1 MLVHDVRFGIRNLV
15 RRPGFALTAIVL
27 LALSA
32 GANAAVFSVVR
43 GVLLRP
49 LPFARPDRLV
59 AVWPDQFVSNDEVA
73 FLRARAR
80 GLDAIASV
88 SPGWLM
94 ALATEDA
101 LPLKVTGAR
110 VSDNLFTLLG
120 VDAALG
126 RTFAEGESN
135 PGRERVAVLS
145 DTLWRHHFGANPAVL
160 GRSVLVDQVPHEV
173 IGVMPNGVEV
183 LGRGTDLWVPAVYA
197 PGSPQYRQTTAL
209 ALARL
214 RGGVS
219 VEAAS
224 GELAA
229 LAGEMRREMGK
240 PEDWG
245 QTLHASDLQ
254 ESITGKVRPT
264 LLLLLGAVGFI
275 LLLGGVNL
283 GTLVLGGSIA
293 RARELAV
300 RTAVGA
306 SRGLLVR
313 QLLVEQA
320 VLATIGSLAGLALA
334 WSALPLLVARIPPE
348 VPRQT
353 EIALDGVVFV
363 TILTASVGLAVVMAL
378 VPALLAMRPGLQ
390 PLLRQHAGTDTPGRQ
405 RALGGLVAAQVAL
418 ALVLGIAATLML
430 RSLWQLQ
437 QVDPGFVPAGV
448 LTFRLQTTSSHRT
461 LGTGVPYLER
471 IAERVGAL
479 PGVVAIGAINH
490 LPMSGYSWT
499 TSIHRPENPPAPGAS
514 APQVGWR
521 FIWGD
526 YLDAMRIP
534 LLAGRRFSPADTEQ
548 SVGVAIVNESL
559 ARAQFGSVA
568 AAIGQRLVQQG
579 GGRPG
584 PFVVE
589 IVGVVGDVRHVGLET
604 PPAPEL
610 LRPLQQTFMFPMQL
624 VLRTSGDPA
633 ALAAALRQAAFEVD
647 STVPVA
653 DLQPLPTVLSAS
665 LGRSRLL
672 AFLLSVFAAIGVLL
686 SVVGLYGVVAV
697 RVAQRARE
705 IGIRMALGASPRAM
719 AAAVVRQ
726 GIQYALGGL
735 LLGIPM
741 ALALARYMNSV
752 IFGITARDP
761 LTFVLL
767 PALLLGVTMVACY
780 LPARRAAGVDP
791 VAVIRSTTD

>member
-1 MLVHDVRFGIRNLV
+1 VG
-15 RRPGFALTAIVL
+15 
-27 LALSA
+27 
-32 GANAAVFSVVR
+32 
-43 GVLLRP
+43 
-49 LPFARPDRLV
+49 
-59 AVWPDQFVSNDEVA
+59 
-73 FLRARAR
+73 
-80 GLDAIASV
+80 
-88 SPGWLM
+88 
-94 ALATEDA
+94 
-101 LPLKVTGAR
+101 
-110 VSDNLFTLLG
+110 
-120 VDAALG
+120 AALG

-145 DTLWRHHFGANPAVL
+145 DTLWRHHFGANVAVL

-214 RGGVS
+214 RSGVS

-245 QTLHASDLQ
+245 QTLRASALQ

-306 SRGLLVR
+306 SRGQLVR

-320 VLATIGSLAGLALA
+320 VLATTGSLAGLALA

-390 PLLRQHAGTDTPGRQ
+390 PLLRQHTGTDTPSRQ

-448 LTFRLQTTSSHRT
+448 LTFRLQTTSTCRSEPACPFGACRTRRRGPLSHRCDQPRMGGYCGRHHHRRAPSFEPRRR
-461 LGTGVPYLER
+461 LGGDS
-471 IAERVGAL
+471 
-479 PGVVAIGAINH
+479 
-490 LPMSGYSWT
+490 SGD
-499 TSIHRPENPPAPGAS
+499 TSTCASPPC
-514 APQVGWR
+514 
-521 FIWGD
+521 
-526 YLDAMRIP
+526 
-534 LLAGRRFSPADTEQ
+534 GRRFSRPTPAVVRDAP
-548 SVGVAIVNESL
+548 SS
-559 ARAQFGSVA
+559 RAQA
-568 AAIGQRLVQQG
+568 RQRGRGDRPALVQQG

-589 IVGVVGDVRHVGLET
+589 IVGWARAHVG
-604 PPAPEL
+604 PRRR
-610 LRPLQQTFMFPMQL
+610 RP
-624 VLRTSGDPA
+624 GAPA
-633 ALAAALRQAAFEVD
+633 AAADVHVPDAAGSRTMATGVAGGCRQAAFEVD
-647 STVPVA
+647 RRCRWPISSRCPPCCPRLSDGRGCSRSCSRCLPPSACSSAWSDSTA
-653 DLQPLPTVLSAS
+653 
-665 LGRSRLL
+665 
-672 AFLLSVFAAIGVLL
+672 
-686 SVVGLYGVVAV
+686 
-697 RVAQRARE
+697 
-705 IGIRMALGASPRAM
+705 
-719 AAAVVRQ
+719 
-726 GIQYALGGL
+726 
-735 LLGIPM
+735 
-741 ALALARYMNSV
+741 
-752 IFGITARDP
+752 
-761 LTFVLL
+761 
-767 PALLLGVTMVACY
+767 
-780 LPARRAAGVDP
+780 
-791 VAVIRSTTD
+791 